1 MILPI
6 AMLLN
11 VAHRLACVA
20 SVSSDSSRK
29 LGREQKKK
37 RNDGGG
43 GGELRNRLPANP
55 TILKN
60 CVRPR
65 TQLLIGAV
73 LVVLIT

>member
-37 RNDGGG
+37 GMTGK
-43 GGELRNRLPANP
+43 GEGNEGTACQQTPSLRSM
-55 TILKN
+55 
-60 CVRPR
+60 
-65 TQLLIGAV
+65 AV
-73 LVVLIT
+73 LVGRAK